1 MIRRAD
7 IATQIKP
14 VRCAI
19 YTRKSTDEGL
29 DQNFNSL
36 DAQREAGEAFV
47 LSRKQEGWTCLADRY
62 DDGGFSGGNLERPAL
77 KRLLIDIEAG
87 GVDAVVC
94 YKVDRLSR
102 SLLDFSRL
110 IEVFDRHSVMF
121 LSVTQPI
128 NTADS
133 SGRLMLNVLLSF
145 AQFER
150 EMIADRTRDKMSA
163 ARRKGKWTGGH
174 APLGYRV
181 HEDGGRLVVEPEE
194 AEMLRE
200 IFHLYE
206 DRRSLISVAEELNRR
221 GWVTKR
227 VGTLGGKPWTKT
239 RVHQVLTNMTCTG
252 RVEHRGQIYPGEHE
266 AILDIATFDH
276 VQELLAGNRVKGGAR
291 AKNRYGH
298 LLRGLLHC
306 KACGCAMSPSVT
318 RRKGRVYRYYTCD
331 HATKTGWKSCPH
343 PSLNASRIEAA
354 VVEQIKVI
362 GRDPSLVAETLAQ
375 IRQLQK
381 TRSPTLVAER
391 RRLEREL
398 ARLRDR
404 NGDADRDHLGRIES
418 RLTEIAEEL
427 AVLQTAA
434 VDKRDVAR
442 ALGMF
447 QPVWDVLFPAERERI
462 IALLVERVEFDAAR
476 ETVAITFKPTGI
488 RALAEEVQVAEGVPA

>member
-7 IATQIKP
+7 TTTQTP
-14 VRCAI
+14 AVRCAV

-29 DQNFNSL
+29 DQAFNSL
-36 DAQREAGEAFV
+36 DAQREAGEAFIA
-47 LSRKQEGWTCLADRY
+47 SRRLEGWTCLPDRY

-77 KRLLIDIEAG
+77 KRLMVDIEAG

-110 IEVFDRHSVMF
+110 IEVFDRRKVMF
-121 LSVTQPI
+121 VSVTQPI

-163 ARRKGKWTGGH
+163 ARRKGRWTGGH

-181 HEDGGRLVVEPEE
+181 HEDGGRLVVDPDE

-200 IFHLYE
+200 IFALYE

-221 GWVTKR
+221 GWTTKR

-239 RVHQVLTNMTCTG
+239 HVHQVLTNVTPTG
-252 RVEHRGQIYPGEHE
+252 RVEHRGQIYPGEHD
-266 AILDIATFDH
+266 AILDIATFDR
-276 VQELLAGNRVKGGAR
+276 VQELLAENRPYGGAR

-306 KACGCAMSPSVT
+306 KACVCAMSPSVT
-318 RRKGRVYRYYTCD
+318 RKRGRVYRYYTCN
-331 HATKTGWKSCPH
+331 HATKHGWRTCPH
-343 PSLNASRIEAA
+343 PSLNASQIEAA
-354 VVEQIKVI
+354 VVERIKGI
-362 GRDPSLVAETLAQ
+362 GQDPSLVAATLAQ
-375 IRQLQK
+375 IRQLK
-381 TRSPTLVAER
+381 ATRTPTLVAER

-404 NGDADRDHLGRIES
+404 DGGADHLGRIES
-418 RLTEIAEEL
+418 RLAEIAEEL
-427 AVLQTAA
+427 STLQTAA
-434 VDKRDVAR
+434 VDRRDLAA
-442 ALGMF
+442 ALALF
-447 QPVWDVLFPAERERI
+447 DDVWACLFPREQERVLQ
-462 IALLVERVEFDAAR
+462 LLIERVEFDAAR
-476 ETVAITFKPTGI
+476 ETVALTFRPTGI
-488 RALAEEVQVAEGVPA
+488 QALAEEVDAAQEVLA